1 MAAIEIHSL
10 SPQKLAVPGAAL
22 AFGGLAAALFLWPIH
37 GPNLAPTLAAL
48 EPPVQA
54 ISNPFREVRQIP
66 LISAPTRDE
75 ASAPIAKPIEF
86 AQSTAPVEPL
96 VLTSPETAS
105 TPAPERTAKR
115 AAALPRSAPIR
126 RPSELRSA
134 GKDRTAVKAPAKLAE
149 RTTVSEEAPGM
160 VAWTVDAGAR
170 AATFVAGGVKGT
182 RDTVFG
188 LGRTVAGFVTDSL

>member
-1 MAAIEIHSL
+1 MAALEIHSL
-10 SPQKLAVPGAAL
+10 SPQKFAVPGAAL

-75 ASAPIAKPIEF
+75 ASAPIAEPIEF
-86 AQSTAPVEPL
+86 AQPGAPADPL
-96 VLTSPETAS
+96 VLTAPETAS
-105 TPAPERTAKR
+105 APVPERTAKR
-115 AAALPRSAPIR
+115 AAAPPRGVSIR
-126 RPSELRSA
+126 RPPELRSA
-134 GKDRTAVKAPAKLAE
+134 GKERTAVKAPAKLAE
-149 RTTVSEEAPGM
+149 PTTVPEEAPGM
-160 VAWTVDAGAR
+160 VARTIDAGFR